1 VELERQGARAIPE
14 DLRFGFSDGG
24 ADAHLRHVL
33 PKLVFSLR
41 GQAVVLFRLS
51 QSAQR
56 LSPLLASLIRYVNQT
71 LSGAD
76 LAPAAS
82 VAPGLRLIHPAGV
95 VIGAGCR
102 LGRRCT
108 LMQGV
113 TIGAGR
119 GESPRLGERVY
130 VGPGAKL
137 IGGIEIGSFASI
149 GANAVAIRD
158 VPSGA
163 FAAGIPAEVRREALH
178 APESTIDGAERP
190 DTGG

>member
-1 VELERQGARAIPE
+1 LEQQGIRAIPE
-14 DLRFGFSDGG
+14 DLRFGFSDAG
-24 ADAHLRHVL
+24 ADASLRQAL
-33 PKLVFSLR
+33 PKLMFSLR

-56 LSPLLASLIRYVNQT
+56 LLPFLAGPIRYFNQVLT
-71 LSGAD
+71 GAD
-76 LAPAAS
+76 ISPEAS
-82 VAPGLRLIHPAGV
+82 VDPGLRLIHPVGV
-95 VIGAGCR
+95 VIGARCR

-108 LMQGV
+108 IMQGV

-137 IGGIEIGSFASI
+137 IGGIEIGSYAAI

-158 VPSGA
+158 VPPRA

-178 APESTIDGAERP
+178 AAGP
-190 DTGG
+190 